1 MLCQDLEAL
10 RIKANLSYKQLA
22 QMCDVSETT
31 INRIFSGETRDP
43 GFSTVAA
50 IVKACGGSLDE
61 IGGITRHSEKA
72 DTSALKEVYEDRIT
86 CIKKEYQEQIDRL
99 YHEKAETERHN
110 EKRLKF
116 VLGITALLI
125 FALDLLGD
133 IVAKMI

>member
-1 MLCQDLEAL
+1 
-10 RIKANLSYKQLA
+10 
-22 QMCDVSETT
+22 
-31 INRIFSGETRDP
+31 
-43 GFSTVAA
+43 VAA
-50 IVKACGGSLDE
+50 IVRACGGSLDE
-61 IGGITRHSEKA
+61 IGGITHQTEKA
-72 DTSALKEVYEDRIT
+72 DTGALKEVYEDRIT

-99 YHEKAETERHN
+99 HQEKAETERHN